1 MTQERL
7 TYAVPGWLAGAFAA
21 GSVAAFAVATTTD
34 TAGRF
39 LFVVLGLVAAVEA
52 LRAVLLRPT
61 IRADAG
67 GIEVVTGVRRERH
80 PWTAVAAVG
89 TLEPPADG
97 ARLRR
102 RANAV
107 EVDLRERLLVVP
119 GYRLGAPVAEVAS
132 ELTRLLTPRS

>member
-1 MTQERL
+1 VTR
-7 TYAVPGWLAGAFAA
+7 TYAVPAWLAGTFAA
-21 GSVAAFAVATTTD
+21 GSVAAFAVAATTD
-34 TAGRF
+34 KTGRV
-39 LFVVLGLVAAVEA
+39 LFVVLGVAAAVEA

-61 IRADAG
+61 IRADAN

-89 TLEPPADG
+89 TLDPPADG

-107 EVDLRERLLVVP
+107 EVDLGERLLVVP
-119 GYRLGAPVAEVAS
+119 GYRLGAAVADVAATLEMLRTNGS
-132 ELTRLLTPRS
+132 